1 MPGYHDP
8 IQHHHRMS
16 TVSLDCI
23 EDYFAQLNPIAKR
36 IAYDINDT
44 KANYGHLWDTL
55 DYHEQNDI
63 INDTLIKPEISLRY
77 FDNFLTPTPTNSSG
91 NSYQSSTDS
100 LTAIV
105 LKDVKA
111 CRNTVD
117 GRDKEEEDKKTNL
130 SLKPYGV
137 KLNSHSLKNF
147 YAFDGRNLYTYG
159 MQKVALKVIQDETL
173 GSFRDEHSRPFCYRT
188 KSQINLFIV
197 QPNKDSIMAAHKAIV
212 PSKTAAANS
221 KTLALKLRE
230 ENCKVDEEKS
240 QKALDNYHRLQCQ
253 LKMNLNEKKV
263 QDLQKSS
270 SSSSYMP
277 IKPSSIS
284 ANRKIIKSPETS
296 YKLDNKDNNHTT
308 LNSNN
313 LKSTKSSL
321 LQTYINSTQVNSTP
335 NMGVNYAVFSD
346 AYNAIEESSN
356 LLQHCGQSDLTTASC
371 SSAATSDD
379 DEKTL
384 EAEDVHLL
392 DSDSNIRKGFD
403 FLNNW

>member
-8 IQHHHRMS
+8 IQHHRRLS
-16 TVSLDCI
+16 SFSLDAI
-23 EDYFAQLNPIAKR
+23 EEYFAQLNPIAKR

-44 KANYGHLWDTL
+44 KANYGQLWDTL

-105 LKDVKA
+105 LKDVGTT
-111 CRNTVD
+111 RNCVGD
-117 GRDKEEEDKKTNL
+117 REEGDKKKITT
-130 SLKPYGV
+130 LKPYGG
-137 KLNSHSLKNF
+137 KYNPHGIKHF
-147 YAFDGRNLYTYG
+147 YSYDGRNLHTFG
-159 MQKVALKVIQDETL
+159 MQKVALKVIQDDAL
-173 GSFRDEHSRPFCYRT
+173 GCFRDEHSLPFCYRT
-188 KSQINLFIV
+188 KSQINLFV
-197 QPNKDSIMAAHKAIV
+197 LQPITDSMAARKTIV
-212 PSKTAAANS
+212 PSKIIAAPS
-221 KTLALKLRE
+221 KTMALKPRE
-230 ENCKVDEEKS
+230 DCSPEDEESK
-240 QKALDNYHRLQCQ
+240 KALDNYHRLQHQ
-253 LKMNLNEKKV
+253 LKMNLNEKKS

-270 SSSSYMP
+270 SSYVS

-284 ANRKIIKSPETS
+284 ANRKIIKSPDTS
-296 YKLDNKDNNHTT
+296 YKLENKDNKISS
-308 LNSNN
+308 NSKN
-313 LKSTKSSL
+313 TKSSL
-321 LQTYINSTQVNSTP
+321 LQNYINSTQINATP
-335 NMGVNYAVFSD
+335 KIGVNYAVFSD
-346 AYNAIEESSN
+346 SYNTAEESSN
-356 LLQHCGQSDLTTASC
+356 LLQHCGQSDLATASC

-392 DSDSNIRKGFD
+392 DNDSNIRKGFD

>member
-8 IQHHHRMS
+8 VQHHRRLNS
-16 TVSLDCI
+16 FSLDAI

-44 KANYGHLWDTL
+44 KANYGQLWDTL
-55 DYHEQNDI
+55 DYHEQNEI

-105 LKDVKA
+105 LKDVGAK
-111 CRNTVD
+111 RNFD
-117 GRDKEEEDKKTNL
+117 GAREEADKKKCT
-130 SLKPYGV
+130 SLKPYGE
-137 KLNSHSLKNF
+137 KFNTHGIKNF
-147 YAFDGRNLYTYG
+147 YAYDGRNLHTFG
-159 MQKVALKVIQDETL
+159 MQKVALKVIQDDTL

-188 KSQINLFIV
+188 KSQINLFV
-197 QPNKDSIMAAHKAIV
+197 LQPMTETMATTKALLPAKLMAAQ
-212 PSKTAAANS
+212 SKNM
-221 KTLALKLRE
+221 ALKSRE
-230 ENCKVDEEKS
+230 DCSPDDEKS
-240 QKALDNYHRLQCQ
+240 QKALDNYHRLQDQ
-253 LKMNLNEKKV
+253 LKMNLNEKKS
-263 QDLQKSS
+263 QDLQK

-284 ANRKIIKSPETS
+284 AKTKILKSPDTS
-296 YKLDNKDNNHTT
+296 YKLENKDNN
-308 LNSNN
+308 SSSSSN
-313 LKSTKSSL
+313 LKNTTKSSL
-321 LQTYINSTQVNSTP
+321 LQNYINSTQINATP
-335 NMGVNYAVFSD
+335 KIGVNYAVFSD
-346 AYNAIEESSN
+346 VYSSAEESSN
-356 LLQHCGQSDLTTASC
+356 LLQHCGQSDLATASC